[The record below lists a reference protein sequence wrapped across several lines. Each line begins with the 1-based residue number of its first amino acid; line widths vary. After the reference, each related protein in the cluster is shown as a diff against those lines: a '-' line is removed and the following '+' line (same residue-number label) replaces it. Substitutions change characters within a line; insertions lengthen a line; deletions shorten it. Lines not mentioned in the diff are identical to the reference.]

1 MANRKTFQELMQ
13 AHRYTDAVSLGFVAG
28 VEPEVKFGHIPDA
41 ATSVATDVWENGAA
55 QPIYLFPSD
64 AGDSIEMFAASTDTV
79 NITIEGLTAAGIFQ
93 TQTVALSGTA
103 TATGA
108 VTIPGTWRAV
118 QRAFNDDSIDLTS
131 QVTIRKVGDGT
142 RVYGLIDPDDQQTS
156 QAMFVVPAGKIAI
169 VNNFSNAINK
179 SGGATITGIFVF
191 RIRKPSKV
199 FRTKIRYGLQREG
212 TSNLSSDLIV
222 PILAG
227 PLSQIKTTATPDF
240 GPTDISSEYSMW
252 LVDSDLVPAALLA
265 SIS

>member
-1 MANRKTFQELMQ
+1 MADRKTFQELMQ

-28 VEPEVKFGHIPDA
+28 IEPEVKFGHIPDA
-41 ATSVATDVWENGAA
+41 ATGIVTDVWENGAA

-79 NITIEGLTAAGIFQ
+79 DITIEGLTATGVFQ
-93 TQTVALSGTA
+93 TQTVALSGTGGA
-103 TATGA
+103 GGA
-108 VTIPGTWRAV
+108 VAIPGTWRAV
-118 QRAFNDDSIDLTS
+118 QRAFNDDSIELVS
-131 QVTIRKVGDGT
+131 QVTIRKVGDAT
-142 RVYGLIDPDDQQTS
+142 RVYALIDIDDQQTS
-156 QAMFVVPAGKIAI
+156 QAMFVVPSGKVALI
-169 VNNFSNAINK
+169 NNFSNAINK
-179 SGGATITGIFVF
+179 SGGATITGIFALRV
-191 RIRKPSKV
+191 RKPGKV

-212 TSNLSSDLIV
+212 TSNISSDLVV
-222 PILAG
+222 PIFAG

>member
-1 MANRKTFQELMQ
+1 MADRKTFQELMQ

-28 VEPEVKFGHIPDA
+28 VEPDVKFGHVPNA
-41 ATSVATDVWENGAA
+41 ATDVATDVWENGAA
-55 QPIYLFPSD
+55 QPVYLFPSD

-79 NITIEGLTAAGIFQ
+79 NITLEGLTPAGNFQ
-93 TQTVALSGTA
+93 TQTVALSGTGGA
-103 TATGA
+103 GGA
-108 VTIPGTWRAV
+108 VTIPGTWRAM
-118 QRAFNDDSIDLTS
+118 QRAFNADSIDLAS
-131 QVTIRKVGDGT
+131 QVTIRKVGDAT

-156 QAMFVVPAGKIAI
+156 QAMFVVPAGK
-169 VNNFSNAINK
+169 VMVMNNFSNAINK
-179 SGGATITGIFVF
+179 SGGATVTGIFVLKV
-191 RIRKPSKV
+191 RNPGKV

-252 LVDSDLVPAALLA
+252 LVDQDLIPAALLA